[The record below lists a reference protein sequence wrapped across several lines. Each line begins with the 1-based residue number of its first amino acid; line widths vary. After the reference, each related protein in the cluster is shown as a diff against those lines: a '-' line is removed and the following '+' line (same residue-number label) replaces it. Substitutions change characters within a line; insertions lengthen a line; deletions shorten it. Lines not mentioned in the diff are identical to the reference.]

1 MSSFFG
7 SLGRLVELKCPSSQ
21 GVSSDE
27 KVSFSTTVEGRRKG
41 QMLRVGRRTWS
52 LRTSDATT
60 PLQVSAIMQ
69 FSLGAWGKG
78 PFVFVSDDAPFT
90 NLLSPDAASCGP
102 EAGWRVSNSADGP
115 MLTSDGWAARSIKND
130 LLSEVLWFGEEFTPV
145 LPGRRVTAS
154 AYLLGAGAAVRL
166 YWYDV
171 IGNQLSFATSAVKA
185 TASTVVRSHLSAM
198 PPAGAVSCRVRAVDA
213 VQGAWPAVTWTD
225 TLQPFSDGQGCP
237 KAVLHGASREL
248 TLTGVGR
255 NYSNLS
261 FTVTEVG

>member
-7 SLGRLVELKCPSSQ
+7 SLGRLVELKCPSQQ

-41 QMLRVGRRTWS
+41 QVLRVGRRTWT

-60 PLQVSAIMQ
+60 PLQVAAIMQ
-69 FSLGAWGKG
+69 FLQGAWGKG
-78 PFVFVSDDAPFT
+78 PFVFVPDDAPFT
-90 NLLSPDAASCGP
+90 NLLSPDVASCSP
-102 EAGWRVSNSADGP
+102 DAGWRVSNSADGP
-115 MLTSDGWAARSIKND
+115 MLTGDGWAARSIKND
-130 LLSEVLWFGEEFTPV
+130 LLSEVLWFGEEYTPV
-145 LPGRRVTAS
+145 LPGRLVTAS
-154 AYLLGAGAAVRL
+154 AYLVGAGAAVRV
-166 YWYDV
+166 YWYDAT
-171 IGNQLSFATSAVKA
+171 GAQLSFSTSTVKA
-185 TASTVVRSHLSAM
+185 TASTVVRSHLTVM

-225 TLQPFSDGQGCP
+225 ALQPYSDGQGCP

-248 TLTGVGR
+248 ILTGPGR

-261 FTVTEVG
+261 FMVTEVG